1 MSVFRLAPKVRVA
14 VTTMIAST
22 APNITERTGTAL
34 RPRPLSRANRS
45 PAIPETGMP
54 AARPSLHDA
63 RAVFPHRSREVARCG
78 AWR

>member
-1 MSVFRLAPKVRVA
+1 MFRLAPNVRVA

-22 APNITERTGTAL
+22 APNMIERTGTAL

-54 AARPSLHDA
+54 AARPSCTMFEPCS
-63 RAVFPHRSREVARCG
+63 RTGRREVARCG